1 MENEK
6 KPFKAGL
13 NSGLIIGL
21 ISVVITFLIY
31 FINSSLL
38 VTWYIGIGLLVL
50 YIGLIIFFGKQYRES
65 IGGYMTFG
73 NAFNFCFITLV
84 VSGVIGVLGNLLLYT
99 VIDPALPEV
108 LANTQMENQM
118 AMLDSFGAGDAISTE
133 QMDEM
138 RSGIEEAYTP
148 AGQLKGFG
156 FLLIGY
162 AIISLILGAVLRKKD
177 KSLE

>member
-1 MENEK
+1 MESEK
-6 KPFKAGL
+6 DPFKTGL
-13 NSGLIIGL
+13 NSGLILGL
-21 ISVVITFLIY
+21 VSIVVTFLIY

-38 VTWYIGIGLLVL
+38 VTWYIGICLLVL

-73 NAFNFCFITLV
+73 SAFNFCFITLL
-84 VSGVIGVLGNLLLYT
+84 VSGLIGVLGNLLLYL

-108 LANTQMENQM
+108 LTTAQMENQM

-133 QMDEM
+133 QIDEM

-148 AGQLKGFG
+148 TGQLKGFG

-162 AIISLILGAVLRKKD
+162 AIISLILGTILRKKD
-177 KSLE
+177 RSLE